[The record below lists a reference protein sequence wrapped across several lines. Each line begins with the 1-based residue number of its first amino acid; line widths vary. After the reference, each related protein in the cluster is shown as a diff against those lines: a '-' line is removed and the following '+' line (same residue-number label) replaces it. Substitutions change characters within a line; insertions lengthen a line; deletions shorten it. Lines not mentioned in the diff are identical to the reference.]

1 MTVQEKLM
9 QAAWP
14 RVTHNPK
21 VAANEIEARDKVL
34 TYYVK
39 TALKDHR
46 TAILN
51 AEAMTEWES
60 RDMTFALKRM
70 LEESLE
76 LAAVLMGK
84 DMATVARQMANTYE
98 RKNKDYG
105 DSFGE
110 TMGLYGVVAGAVRI
124 HDKVQRM
131 QQLMS
136 GHTAVVRDESLDDT
150 VRDLGTYAAMVM
162 CWIEAGRVTEAN
174 N

>member
-1 MTVQEKLM
+1 MTVQERLM

-14 RVTHNPK
+14 RETHRPK
-21 VAANEIEARDKVL
+21 WAAQDIEAQEKVL

-39 TALKDHR
+39 NAMKDHR

-51 AEAMTEWES
+51 AEAMTEREAE
-60 RDMTFALKRM
+60 DMTFALKRM
-70 LEESLE
+70 LEKSLE
-76 LAAVLMGK
+76 LVAWLQGE
-84 DMATVARQMANTYE
+84 DMATVAGQMADTYE

-110 TMGLYGVVAGAVRI
+110 TMRLYGVVAGAVRI

-131 QQLMS
+131 LQLMS
-136 GHTAVVRDESLDDT
+136 GHRAEVRDESLADT

>member
-1 MTVQEKLM
+1 MTVQERLM
-9 QAAWP
+9 QAAFP

-21 VAANEIEARDKVL
+21 VAAEVIEAQEKVL

-39 TALKDHR
+39 NALKDHR
-46 TAILN
+46 TAILG

-60 RDMTFALKRM
+60 RDMTLALKRM

-76 LAAVLMGK
+76 LAAELLGQ
-84 DMATVARQMANTYE
+84 DMATVAGQMADTYE
-98 RKNKDYG
+98 RKNQDYG

-136 GHTAVVRDESLDDT
+136 GHKAEVRDESLADT